1 MKIDER
7 TYAIV
12 AIVLPIIFLIVVVA
26 LFELF
31 APPGI

>member
-1 MKIDER
+1 
-7 TYAIV
+7 V